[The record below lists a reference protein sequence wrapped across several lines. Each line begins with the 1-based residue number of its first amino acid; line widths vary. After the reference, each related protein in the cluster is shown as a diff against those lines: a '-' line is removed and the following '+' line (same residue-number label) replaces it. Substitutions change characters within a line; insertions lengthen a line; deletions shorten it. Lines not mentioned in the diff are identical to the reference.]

1 MENRPIILDHR
12 MQRPEYSSTETI
24 TFFFFFFPFP
34 FPPLLFPY
42 PPKEGQNSGVIVA
55 LPEVSIGAPRILFS
69 GGLLQ
74 TKNTL
79 PSYT

>member
-55 LPEVSIGAPRILFS
+55 LPEVFNRRSPYFVLRWIA
-69 GGLLQ
+69 
-74 TKNTL
+74 TN
-79 PSYT
+79 